1 MWAVSVRS
9 KEALVYSPGASY
21 AHSQDH
27 LRQVRDDR
35 TSTLA
40 NLGTAVHGDGL
51 LMGIDGDPSCG
62 WLGGGAPGLSCR
74 CSPSCS
80 RLMRS
85 ATSTSGRMAAALGG
99 ARNGGLLAGCAMG
112 AFGAGIYSKAGLGE
126 ERECELRGLF
136 HYSTLPSSSRSSV
149 LFPFRAYSTFLASR
163 ESPAL
168 LTCPCGK
175 RRSLAGRRHR
185 PPCRCTGDR
194 SRPSGT
200 SRAVENTP
208 RERQRP

>member
-1 MWAVSVRS
+1 MLQPVILKAATRPDVVWIVVSFLRANDSRSKEDGWSVWAVSVRS

-85 ATSTSGRMAAALGG
+85 ATSTSGRTRFQLRSAILGTG
-99 ARNGGLLAGCAMG
+99 WGG
-112 AFGAGIYSKAGLGE
+112 
-126 ERECELRGLF
+126 
-136 HYSTLPSSSRSSV
+136 
-149 LFPFRAYSTFLASR
+149 
-163 ESPAL
+163 
-168 LTCPCGK
+168 
-175 RRSLAGRRHR
+175 
-185 PPCRCTGDR
+185 
-194 SRPSGT
+194 
-200 SRAVENTP
+200 
-208 RERQRP
+208 

>member
-1 MWAVSVRS
+1 MSVLRGLLPLRRLIRAAAGDFEGSHPPGRGVDRRVVPARQRFAQQGGRVERVGSQRS
-9 KEALVYSPGASY
+9 QQGSASY

-85 ATSTSGRMAAALGG
+85 ATSTSGRTRFQLRSAILGNGWGGLGARFFGVQGDGCGARRGAKWGPLGRLRHGRVRGGHLQQGG
-99 ARNGGLLAGCAMG
+99 AG
-112 AFGAGIYSKAGLGE
+112 
-126 ERECELRGLF
+126 
-136 HYSTLPSSSRSSV
+136 
-149 LFPFRAYSTFLASR
+149 
-163 ESPAL
+163 
-168 LTCPCGK
+168 
-175 RRSLAGRRHR
+175 
-185 PPCRCTGDR
+185 
-194 SRPSGT
+194 
-200 SRAVENTP
+200 
-208 RERQRP
+208 